1 MAHPSHRSSSTM
13 DSEPLEDFEGAAGVT
28 NLGNQTENLSHT
40 CDLCQS
46 KSPFASCFAYLH
58 KGTFDFRKNTDEA
71 LDRAGFEFRREEWTQ
86 RGGGAV
92 AYAGIECCEKHHNET
107 YQQDNGKPTSAWYH
121 HAKKRRGGGATTRS
135 SGRWTR
141 GKEGRRGA
149 VLTDA
154 SSSGAIEAPPSGW
167 VQRYAH
173 RQSLGLGDQTLPGG
187 LHALR
192 LCKMPHL
199 PLGEQQVVAILLDR
213 KRERQNIHKRWPVAM
228 HELSPQMDLG
238 GRWNSA
244 HARGR
249 LPRG

>member
-1 MAHPSHRSSSTM
+1 MFRTSTRTTLGFVRSVTM
-13 DSEPLEDFEGAAGVT
+13 RSVTMRRTGKTTASPRPL
-28 NLGNQTENLSHT
+28 
-40 CDLCQS
+40 
-46 KSPFASCFAYLH
+46 
-58 KGTFDFRKNTDEA
+58 
-71 LDRAGFEFRREEWTQ
+71 
-86 RGGGAV
+86 
-92 AYAGIECCEKHHNET
+92 GIT
-107 YQQDNGKPTSAWYH
+107 MR
-121 HAKKRRGGGATTRS
+121 KKRKGGGATTRS

-141 GKEGRRGA
+141 WKEGRRGV

-199 PLGEQQVVAILLDR
+199 PLGEQQAVSILLDR
-213 KRERQNIHKRWPVAM
+213 NRERQNIHKRWPVAM

>member
-1 MAHPSHRSSSTM
+1 MRALSSGEKSGRSEAEGLLRMRASSVARSITM
-13 DSEPLEDFEGAAGVT
+13 RRTSKTTASPRPLGIT
-28 NLGNQTENLSHT
+28 M
-40 CDLCQS
+40 
-46 KSPFASCFAYLH
+46 
-58 KGTFDFRKNTDEA
+58 RKKVN
-71 LDRAGFEFRREEWTQ
+71 
-86 RGGGAV
+86 V
-92 AYAGIECCEKHHNET
+92 V
-107 YQQDNGKPTSAWYH
+107 
-121 HAKKRRGGGATTRS
+121 GATTRS

-141 GKEGRRGA
+141 WKEGRRGV

-199 PLGEQQVVAILLDR
+199 PLGEQQVVSILLDR

>member
-1 MAHPSHRSSSTM
+1 MLSWQTPAALKMVWDCDR
-13 DSEPLEDFEGAAGVT
+13 EPLVDFEGAAGGT
-28 NLGNQTENLSHT
+28 NLGKQTENLAHT

-46 KSPFASCFAYLH
+46 KCPFASCFAYLH
-58 KGTFDFRKNTDEA
+58 KGTFEFRENTDEA

-121 HAKKRRGGGATTRS
+121 HAKKRRGGGATTKS

-141 GKEGRRGA
+141 WKEGRRGV

-187 LHALR
+187 HF
-192 LCKMPHL
+192 CVPCSCCH
-199 PLGEQQVVAILLDR
+199 DT
-213 KRERQNIHKRWPVAM
+213 NTTT
-228 HELSPQMDLG
+228 
-238 GRWNSA
+238 
-244 HARGR
+244 
-249 LPRG
+249 

>member
-1 MAHPSHRSSSTM
+1 M
-13 DSEPLEDFEGAAGVT
+13 
-28 NLGNQTENLSHT
+28 
-40 CDLCQS
+40 
-46 KSPFASCFAYLH
+46 
-58 KGTFDFRKNTDEA
+58 
-71 LDRAGFEFRREEWTQ
+71 
-86 RGGGAV
+86 
-92 AYAGIECCEKHHNET
+92 
-107 YQQDNGKPTSAWYH
+107 
-121 HAKKRRGGGATTRS
+121 
-135 SGRWTR
+135 
-141 GKEGRRGA
+141 
-149 VLTDA
+149 LTDA
-154 SSSGAIEAPPSGW
+154 SSSGAIKDPPSGC

-192 LCKMPHL
+192 LCKMPRL
-199 PLGEQQVVAILLDR
+199 PLGEQQVVSILLDR